1 VKVLSSRPAFAS
13 TRINIFQK

>member
-1 VKVLSSRPAFAS
+1 MKVLSSRPAFAS